1 MAVDTI
7 TRDET
12 DTANANP
19 TTEDGFQL
27 QRPFKVP
34 DDSQFE
40 GGEFLEAPEIAK
52 IAKDLIFEFPGDF
65 PRHDMA
71 KIDYLWRMKGG
82 MKDGGAQLGMCQR
95 TPAIAIYYSETE
107 FTIWVAAD
115 NCRLAQI
122 TPGEMRALVFD
133 LLYHIEYN
141 SEKDKFKI
149 RAPDVSTF
157 MRTVEVMG
165 PWNRTLRRAQKA
177 FAQAPLPLYSA
188 PDPEP
193 DEATPEDAEHTEDA
207 EDEAAGEGA
216 E

>member
-1 MAVDTI
+1 MA
-7 TRDET
+7 T
-12 DTANANP
+12 DTAVLEQETP
-19 TTEDGFQL
+19 TTDDGFAL
-27 QRPFKVP
+27 QRPFNVP
-34 DDSQFE
+34 NDDAFE
-40 GGEFLEAPEIAK
+40 GGEFLEAPELAK

-95 TPAIAIYYSETE
+95 TPAIATYYSETE
-107 FTIWVAAD
+107 FTVWVAAD
-115 NCRLAQI
+115 NCRLAKI

-141 SEKDKFKI
+141 AEKDKFKI

-177 FAQAPLPLYSA
+177 FSQAPLPLYSR
-188 PDPEP
+188 P
-193 DEATPEDAEHTEDA
+193 DEDEGQTVAGADEGDEEAD
-207 EDEAAGEGA
+207 EDEA
-216 E
+216 